1 MVKGWEGLVSA
12 ILKFLHFDLIKFKR
26 KMMFDLAVIVLS
38 LHVNQ
43 PVTLSLKHYNYFY
56 DV

>member
-26 KMMFDLAVIVLS
+26 KMMFDLAVIVLF